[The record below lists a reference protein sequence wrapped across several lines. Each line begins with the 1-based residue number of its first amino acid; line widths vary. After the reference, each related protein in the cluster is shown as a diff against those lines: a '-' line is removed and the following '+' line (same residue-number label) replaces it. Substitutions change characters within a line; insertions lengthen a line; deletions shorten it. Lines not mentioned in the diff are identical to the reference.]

1 MKYITENDRIYVDGS
16 DGEVIAEITFKTNDG
31 VTTIDHTFVDNSLRR
46 QGVAA
51 ELVQMAV
58 NKIIAD
64 GNQIAATCPYALK
77 WLRQHP
83 EYKIVDTEDTVS

>member
-1 MKYITENDRIYVDGS
+1 MEYITKNDRIYVDDS
-16 DGEVIAEITFKTNDG
+16 DGNVIAEITFKTNDG
-31 VTTIDHTFVDNSLRR
+31 ITTIDHTFVDNSLRR

-64 GNQIAATCPYALK
+64 GHKIAATCPYALK
-77 WLRQHP
+77 WLKQHP

>member
-16 DGEVIAEITFKTNDG
+16 DGEVIAEITFKTDDG
-31 VTTIDHTFVDNSLRR
+31 ITTIDHTFVDNSLRR

-64 GNQIAATCPYALK
+64 GNKIAATCPYALK

-83 EYKIVDTEDTVS
+83 EYKIVGTDDTVS